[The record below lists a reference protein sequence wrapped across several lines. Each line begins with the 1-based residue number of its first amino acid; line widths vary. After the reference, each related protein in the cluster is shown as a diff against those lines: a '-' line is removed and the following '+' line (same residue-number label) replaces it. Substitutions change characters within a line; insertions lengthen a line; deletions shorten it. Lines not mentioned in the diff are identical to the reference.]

1 LDYLSD
7 LKPKLIM
14 IIRTIKIA
22 ILVMVTSVFTG
33 CLDNDKW
40 EQQELIMIEDYL
52 DTIGDT
58 VYTVKPSGLYIIYL
72 TEGTGEYAD
81 DNDTIYFKYKGRY
94 TDNTIFDTNKP
105 ADTPYK
111 YIMGSNSIIKGIDE
125 GLRYVN
131 KGGKIKL
138 LTPSK
143 LAYGA
148 IGLAYYVPGYTPVLW
163 DLEVDS
169 IVKKSN

>member
-1 LDYLSD
+1 
-7 LKPKLIM
+7 
-14 IIRTIKIA
+14 
-22 ILVMVTSVFTG
+22 MVSASFLFPG

-40 EQQELIMIEDYL
+40 EEQELMMIEDYL
-52 DTIGDT
+52 DTLGDT
-58 VYTVKPSGLYIIYL
+58 VYTKKPSGLYIIYSA
-72 TEGTGEYAD
+72 EGTGEYAT

-94 TDNTIFDTNKP
+94 TDNKIFDTNKP

-111 YIMGSNSIIKGIDE
+111 YTMGSNTIITGIDE

-131 KGGKIKL
+131 AGGTIKI

-163 DLEVDS
+163 DIKVDS
-169 IVKKSN
+169 IVKKSK